1 MKIETII
8 SLASAL
14 IVVVVVIYPKQKD
27 NPLDI
32 DLEPLNR
39 KIDSINILIKDQDRK
54 IDSIYNGLNK
64 TYETIDTSSNAS
76 LRDMLD
82 HFPTRTRHDM
92 PK

>member
-27 NPLDI
+27 NTLDI

-64 TYETIDTSSNAS
+64 NYETIDTSSNAS

>member
-27 NPLDI
+27 NTLDI

>member
-8 SLASAL
+8 TVLSAL

-27 NPLDI
+27 NALEI

-39 KIDSINILIKDQDRK
+39 KIDSINILIQEQDNK
-54 IDSIYNGLNK
+54 LDSIYNGLNK

-82 HFPTRTRHDM
+82 HFPTRTRHDL

>member
-27 NPLDI
+27 NALDI

-64 TYETIDTSSNAS
+64 NYETIDTSSNAS